1 MRNTGRRKRVRA
13 AFTLIELIVAVTIL
27 GILASLLVPRF
38 FSKIGGARQAVAKQK
53 IGVLELKVL
62 EFQTDCGRLPASQEG
77 LRALVQAP
85 ADVQEKWKGPYVKDK
100 DIIDPWDEEFIYRY
114 PGRKNADFDIMTLG
128 ADKQEGGEDEN
139 ADVVN

>member
-114 PGRKNADFDIMTLG
+114 PGHKNADFDIMTLG